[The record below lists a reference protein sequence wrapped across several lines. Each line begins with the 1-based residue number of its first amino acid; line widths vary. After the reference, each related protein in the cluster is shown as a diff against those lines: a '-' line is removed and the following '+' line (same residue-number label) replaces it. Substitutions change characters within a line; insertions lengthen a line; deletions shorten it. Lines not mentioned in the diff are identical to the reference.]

1 MIFQAKTQAKYCLLN
16 WAPDSLRIEIDPAD
30 PFTMEWEEKLITELL
45 DFANASRN
53 EVGGTGKEGFDLLLN
68 VQRSFEDVASSGVF
82 VDSVRMVIGYL
93 VMFLYAM
100 VVLGK
105 RNKVRN
111 CNVITEPRLKCLFNR

>member
-1 MIFQAKTQAKYCLLN
+1 MN
-16 WAPDSLRIEIDPAD
+16 RAPDSLRIEIDPAD
-30 PFTMEWEEKLITELL
+30 PFTMQWEEKLIDELL
-45 DFANASRN
+45 EYANETRN
-53 EVGGTGKEGFDLLLN
+53 EIGASSKGGYDLLLN

-105 RNKVRN
+105 RNKVD
-111 CNVITEPRLKCLFNR
+111 

>member
-1 MIFQAKTQAKYCLLN
+1 MESQAKTEAKICLLN

-53 EVGGTGKEGFDLLLN
+53 EVGVGGAGKEGFDLLLN

-105 RNKVRN
+105 RNKVRE
-111 CNVITEPRLKCLFNR
+111 IAML

>member
-1 MIFQAKTQAKYCLLN
+1 MN
-16 WAPDSLRIEIDPAD
+16 RSPDSLRIEIDPAD

-53 EVGGTGKEGFDLLLN
+53 EVGSEGFDLLLN

-111 CNVITEPRLKCLFNR
+111 CKVITEPWSTAVKLPI